1 MDILDLK
8 ENNQNVLI
16 DDVTSNMKI
25 LQFLR
30 KQKNQRQKKIKN
42 IQQIFENGP
51 RLAIIKPCLNN
62 KKQNSKYNEEE
73 TQSSLNSNNQ
83 NQDLVQKILDALSS
97 LSDNQSKTKVIKQF
111 LSVSTTYAKYER
123 MKFIEKYISENLIQ
137 YLKDNYCVD
146 IFKQLNELYKMQLEQ
161 QIQNVLFFEAAMT
174 EFQNQIIYNS
184 AFLASCLMNICS
196 KIQQN
201 TIKQRLIFLNLTGL
215 NNKDDQLH
223 KENYKDDCLYISL
236 QRVQNL
242 QQIDRGGLLNL
253 NYSNFKTIYFE
264 ETEEKLTWK
273 QFRIIYKYQIKKL
286 IKNFKSNLFI
296 LSIAKQLN
304 SVSHINFTE
313 DCIKNMIKKFSFLAK
328 DRLIIHSY
336 ISSENN
342 GEKIKDELITYINSL
357 QQGILSQEI
366 LLSQENIKENK
377 QKKFDD
383 WISSLIQK
391 NINGMNIEQQ
401 ELIQR
406 EIRNQ
411 ILNSELQLV
420 KESSNFKLGI
430 YFMMD
435 SMQNNQKNYLK
446 IYLFYNNINLKF
458 LNNTILYVDYIGMQI
473 VLLQYDKQNYFVYY
487 TKDKILDTY
496 KGQQKAKLDGHISDD
511 YDIYCERINLSEEL
525 QKQKIVLDEP
535 IIPNSSLIVK
545 NQKIY
550 IIYFNQTSEIL
561 MIDLENTSVNV
572 LQRKKL
578 NINVNNVEDNKL
590 KKIYNQNQE
599 NVQNQI
605 KDRRNPTI
613 VYNPCID
620 DFDFIIFGGEFKNSN
635 QFCNLVELLKVESQG
650 FSSVI
655 IPKEIL
661 YQKCNYYIPWPN
673 MIVLVNDQL
682 PQQYILLPGDY
693 NNKIF
698 YYNQVINK
706 EHQEKAILITYHPNI
721 IQFQFDYLKIVYD
734 NDKNIQ
740 PLPIQ
745 YFSGNQRNFKNP
757 KGIQQQWY
765 LAITLLE
772 SISSKVRQLFI
783 QAEIEIKDKQLI
795 IKQSITYDECN
806 MILDKQITYC
816 EEYINI
822 SNKQVET
829 NFQVQNLQAK
839 NYQKQNKFISK
850 MSRELEFN

>member
-1 MDILDLK
+1 MDTLDHK
-8 ENNQNVLI
+8 ENNQNVLL
-16 DDVTSNMKI
+16 DDVSSNMEI
-25 LQFLR
+25 FQFLR
-30 KQKNQRQKKIKN
+30 KQKNYRQKKIKDV
-42 IQQIFENGP
+42 QQIFENGP

-62 KKQNSKYNEEE
+62 EQQNSKQSEEK
-73 TQSSLNSNNQ
+73 TSSSLNSNNQ
-83 NQDLVQKILDALSS
+83 NRNLVQKILDALSS
-97 LSDNQSKTKVIKQF
+97 LSDNQSKNKVIKQF

-123 MKFIEKYISENLIQ
+123 MKLIEKYISDNLIQ

-174 EFQNQIIYNS
+174 EFQKQIIYNS
-184 AFLASCLMNICS
+184 AFLASCLMNIYSS
-196 KIQQN
+196 KLQQN
-201 TIKQRLIFLNLTGL
+201 IIKQRLIFLNLTGL

-223 KENYKDDCLYISL
+223 KEKYQDDCLYISL
-236 QRVQNL
+236 QRVHNIQE
-242 QQIDRGGLLNL
+242 IDRRGLLNL
-253 NYSNFKTIYFE
+253 NQSNFKTIYFE
-264 ETEEKLTWK
+264 EIEEKLTWK
-273 QFRIIYKYQIKKL
+273 QFRIIYKFQIKKL

-304 SVSHINFTE
+304 NENHINFTE

-336 ISSENN
+336 ISSCN
-342 GEKIKDELITYINSL
+342 GEKIKDELITYINCL

-366 LLSQENIKENK
+366 LLSQEKTMENK
-377 QKKFDD
+377 QIQFDY
-383 WISSLIQK
+383 WIQSLIKK
-391 NINGMNIEQQ
+391 NKNGMNIEQQ

-411 ILNSELQLV
+411 ILNSELLLV

-435 SMQNNQKNYLK
+435 QMQNNQKNYRK

-473 VLLQYDKQNYFVYY
+473 ALLQYDKQNYFVYY
-487 TKDKILDTY
+487 TKDKILDPY
-496 KGQQKAKLDGHISDD
+496 KRQQKAKLDGPLSDD
-511 YDIYCERINLSEEL
+511 QDIYCERINLSEEL

-550 IIYFNQTSEIL
+550 IIYVNKTSEIL
-561 MIDLENTSVNV
+561 MIDLENNSINV

-578 NINVNNVEDNKL
+578 KINENTVEDNKL

-605 KDRRNPTI
+605 KDRRKPTI

-620 DFDFIIFGGEFKNSN
+620 DFDFIIFGGEFKTSN
-635 QFCNLVELLKVESQG
+635 QFCNLIELLKVESQG

-721 IQFQFDYLKIVYD
+721 TQFQFDYLKIVYD

-772 SISSKVRQLFI
+772 SISSKIRQLFI

-839 NYQKQNKFISK
+839 NYQKEKKFISK